1 MSMQRWKSLLTTL
14 LAGAINIHIYA
25 NEGMHSHRLFGRLIT
40 IWSATRINYPAF
52 HNKNQ
57 GPSLRLFLYG
67 IRRSVC
73 SFISTRADT
82 FDCETEI
89 NVAHHSSFVSRC
101 FVGSSLFVCLS
112 DSFSVVR
119 LVKPV
124 CLPVCVLYV
133 CFTFHKV
140 FLSYVFLSPT
150 FFSLFSSLFLCRLCQ
165 LIVRVSPNPAFPF
178 FLCFSCIFH
187 FFSVLLCLS
196 REHKIAVVYLLWTHT
211 LLSPFCCS
219 GIIV

>member
-40 IWSATRINYPAF
+40 IWSAARINYPAF

-67 IRRSVC
+67 IRRSVF

-89 NVAHHSSFVSRC
+89 NVAHHRSFVSRC
-101 FVGSSLFVCLS
+101 FVDSSLFVCLS

-119 LVKPV
+119 PVKPV
-124 CLPVCVLYV
+124 CLPICVSFIPMFSSVPRLFHYSPPYFSVVYV
-133 CFTFHKV
+133 NSLSISLLIRH
-140 FLSYVFLSPT
+140 FLS
-150 FFSLFSSLFLCRLCQ
+150 SSF
-165 LIVRVSPNPAFPF
+165 IF

-187 FFSVLLCLS
+187 FFLFYF
-196 REHKIAVVYLLWTHT
+196 VYPENTRLQSSTCYEHT
-211 LLSPFCCS
+211 LFWVHFAVQAS
-219 GIIV
+219 